1 MLFCFLLALG
11 LAVAGLTAYLMSW
24 PLVTTQLRDRQP
36 QLLDAVA
43 GGPFA
48 PASFVWLLRG
58 GFRRAG
64 DTSLD
69 FLALPARIGA
79 WCIAIGSLC
88 AVVFGALVITGG
100 RP

>member
-1 MLFCFLLALG
+1 MLFCFLLGLG
-11 LAVAGLTAYLMSW
+11 AMIAGLTAYVMSW

-36 QLLDAVA
+36 QLLPEVK

-58 GFRRAG
+58 GFRTANDRN
-64 DTSLD
+64 LD

-79 WCIAIGSLC
+79 FAILGGG
-88 AVVFGALVITGG
+88 VVALAFGALVIVNK
-100 RP
+100 